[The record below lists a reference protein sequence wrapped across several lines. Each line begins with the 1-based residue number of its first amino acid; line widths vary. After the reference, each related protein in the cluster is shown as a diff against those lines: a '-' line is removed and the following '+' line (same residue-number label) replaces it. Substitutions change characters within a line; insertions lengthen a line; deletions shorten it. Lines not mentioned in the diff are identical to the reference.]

1 MMLLYSLFHTSFFQ
15 SALGQNAH
23 QHIMEQNG
31 TGTLFGTASDLLVI
45 EQCNEIH
52 AVRPVAV
59 DDRRHQ
65 CRTGI

>member
-1 MMLLYSLFHTSFFQ
+1 
-15 SALGQNAH
+15 
-23 QHIMEQNG
+23 MEQNG